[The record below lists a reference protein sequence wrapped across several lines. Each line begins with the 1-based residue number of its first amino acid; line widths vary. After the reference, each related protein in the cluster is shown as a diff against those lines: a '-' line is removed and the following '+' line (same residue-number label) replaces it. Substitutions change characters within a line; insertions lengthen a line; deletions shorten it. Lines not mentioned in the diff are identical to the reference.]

1 MNRRHALAG
10 IASAS
15 TLSVAGCLG
24 GLLGSGGVQDLPDPT
39 LGQDDAP
46 VTVEVWEDFSCGH
59 CKTFDQEVYPQLVEN
74 YVDPGDIRYVFH
86 DFPIPVHD
94 RWSWDVS
101 EAARVVQ
108 DNADDSDAFWTF
120 KDRMFENQGAYSED
134 VLSSAAG
141 EVGVD
146 GDSLLSDVSDDR
158 YRPVV
163 ETAKEDG
170 TDMGVRGTPAI
181 FVEGEGVDSP
191 TYNAV
196 ANAIERNL

>member
-1 MNRRHALAG
+1 MKRRHALAG

-24 GLLGSGGVQDLPDPT
+24 GLLGSDGVQDLPDPT

-46 VTVEVWEDFSCGH
+46 VTVEVWEDFSCPH
-59 CKTFDQEVYPQLVEN
+59 CKTFDQNVYPQLVEN
-74 YVDPGDIRYVFH
+74 YVNPGDIQYVFY
-86 DFPIPVHD
+86 DFPIPVRE
-94 RWSWDVS
+94 RWSWDVA

-108 DNADDSDAFWTF
+108 DNADEADAFWAF

-134 VLSSAAG
+134 VLSSVA
-141 EVGVD
+141 EELGVD
-146 GDSLLSDVSDDR
+146 GDSLLSDVSDDQ

-163 ETAKEDG
+163 EAAREEG
-170 TDMGVRGTPAI
+170 SDMGVQGTPTV
-181 FVEGEGVDSP
+181 FVDGTEVSSS
-191 TYNAV
+191 TYDAV